1 MKLTVV
7 LVILCPSFP
16 FSFPSSCCF
25 THSYH
30 MRLLS
35 CQSSLFKRIYSLS
48 FHCCQGMRGYYWRRW
63 WFFSSRRFLPLVS
76 CLSSFYVTSLR
87 LSCVSCFH
95 PWPSLSPE
103 EVKIRMRSRGRG
115 REEKKTGVRDSTW
128 WWTRTRVK
136 RPHEDLERTPP
147 AVSFLLSSSFLCFS
161 CMSRWLFTKV
171 HISVCL
177 NPGHSSHL
185 FSWASSSSVSSFLGV
200 TSFFRV
206 SLLF

>member
-7 LVILCPSFP
+7 LVILCPSL
-16 FSFPSSCCF
+16 PSSCCF

-35 CQSSLFKRIYSLS
+35 CQSSLFKRIYCLS

-115 REEKKTGVRDSTW
+115 RK
-128 WWTRTRVK
+128 
-136 RPHEDLERTPP
+136 EDWGERLNLMVNKNKSQRTPRGSWRGHLLQSLFFLP
-147 AVSFLLSSSFLCFS
+147 LFLL
-161 CMSRWLFTKV
+161 
-171 HISVCL
+171 HE
-177 NPGHSSHL
+177 
-185 FSWASSSSVSSFLGV
+185 
-200 TSFFRV
+200 
-206 SLLF
+206 